1 MLFYLG
7 FRTMR
12 APAKTFRDLIVWQKA
27 HEFVL
32 AVYPFS
38 ESFPRKEIFCL
49 CAQFRRAAISIPA
62 NIAEGF
68 GKRSRADK
76 ARFLNIAQ
84 GSLEECR
91 YYVILSEDLGYG
103 KTQELERKLEDVS
116 RLLMAYANAIVDRK
130 ESP

>member
-1 MLFYLG
+1 
-7 FRTMR
+7 MR

-62 NIAEGF
+62 
-68 GKRSRADK
+68 K
-76 ARFLNIAQ
+76 
-84 GSLEECR
+84 
-91 YYVILSEDLGYG
+91 DLGYG

-130 ESP
+130 ELNS